1 VVSEPLDGEAANW
14 MAVPAN
20 SFVTVSRQGRIA
32 IDGFREKEV
41 QI

>member
-1 VVSEPLDGEAANW
+1 

-32 IDGFREKEV
+32 IDVFEGPVSQPRDEV
-41 QI
+41 RV